1 MCFTAAALCSLV
13 FQLSEVQANPP
24 IPQPEAD
31 LIPAEGGYPTILQE
45 LLNANRQHSDTQNL
59 SNLLAQGAS
68 RRDPAAMP
76 PARPVFS
83 PIQRAPGR
91 LINLETANQL
101 LEGELSLRVGFQ
113 QTPSADRPAA
123 GTGDEV
129 YYGEVQWGLNNR
141 LQLGLSTQFF
151 DDPVGRPINGAF
163 PEYNVFSLAP
173 SFKYQ
178 LRQDELYSIAVH
190 GAAELLR
197 LSTSPGLFN
206 STTSH
211 QTDSLLVG
219 TLQAP
224 FSYNLSPKAQWHITP
239 GIAVFPESV
248 NGADFFGTFFNVGT
262 GFSWQLTSRL
272 NLQVD
277 LNFPLGPGGNTLDS
291 SDGHI
296 GRQLLWA
303 VGASLAVSP
312 RVQVELYGT
321 NGFGATPATRLLG
334 FIPDSEQALIDVNLT
349 YTPDVGRGYATSFR
363 KGEPI
368 PLSERDWQL
377 VQDGITLNSANTLP
391 PGAIEISG
399 GATAGGEF
407 HGGIAYS
414 PDQDFQV
421 ELLFNE
427 FEGEDVV
434 SSADSAGRDLKYE
447 VGVKL
452 RFLDQQQGDPFSL
465 SARLSGGRD
474 SGESQ
479 QIGFLLPELPITY
492 SPAPDLAVS
501 VNPKAAFYAG
511 ESRVGVGLGANYA
524 LPFATEVGAQLIGE
538 VTPIASETTVWS
550 LGTRFSI
557 PKTNVGVDV
566 YATKAIG
573 RHGLGTMVADSGVN
587 VGFNVNVILGK

>member
-1 MCFTAAALCSLV
+1 MHFTAAALCSLITLASL

-24 IPQPEAD
+24 IPQPEA
-31 LIPAEGGYPTILQE
+31 E

-59 SNLLAQGAS
+59 SNLLAQRAS
-68 RRDPAAMP
+68 RREP
-76 PARPVFS
+76 PVFS
-83 PIQRAPGR
+83 PIQRASGR

-113 QTPSADRPAA
+113 QTPPADRPAA

-141 LQLGLSTQFF
+141 LQLGLSTQTFE
-151 DDPVGRPINGAF
+151 DPVNRPINGTL
-163 PEYNVFSLAP
+163 PRYTVISLAP

-178 LRQDELYSIAVH
+178 LRQVKLYSIAVH
-190 GAAELLR
+190 GSVEWLR

-206 STTSH
+206 STTRD
-211 QTDSLLVG
+211 QTDSLVVG

-224 FSYNLSPKAQWHITP
+224 FSYNLSPEAQWHITP
-239 GIAVFPESV
+239 GIAIFPESL
-248 NGADFFGTFFNVGT
+248 NGADFYGTFFNLGT
-262 GFSWQLTSRL
+262 GFSWQLGSRL

-296 GRQLLWA
+296 SRQLLWA
-303 VGASLAVSP
+303 VGASYAVSP
-312 RVQVELYGT
+312 RVQVEIYGT

-334 FIPDSEQALIDVNLT
+334 FIPDSEQALIGANLT
-349 YTPDVGRGYATSFR
+349 YTPDVGRGYGTSFR

-421 ELLFNE
+421 ELLFDE
-427 FEGEDVV
+427 FEGEDNV
-434 SSADSAGRDLKYE
+434 SSADSAGRNLKHE

-492 SPAPDLAVS
+492 SPTPDLAIF
-501 VNPKAAFYAG
+501 VNPKAAFYSD

-524 LPFATEVGAQLIGE
+524 LPGAQLIGE

-557 PKTNVGVDV
+557 PKTNVGLDL
-566 YATKAIG
+566 YATNAIG
-573 RHGLGTMVADSGVN
+573 RHGLGTMVAESGVN